1 MGETDLTPAKGD
13 AMPAILVLD
22 DEPFMLKL
30 IIRTLSNL
38 GYLRVGGCDNGL
50 AALDR
55 IRVPGDTP
63 DVILCDLN
71 MPEMD
76 GMAFVRNLVGQRF
89 AGSMILISGEDER
102 MLQTAEALV
111 RAHGITMLGH
121 LRKPVQPAALT
132 DLLSRWSPKVC
143 ETQRAQRKMY
153 GADDFRAALA
163 GDQIHMHYQPKVSV
177 ISGQVVGV
185 EALARWWHPEDG
197 LVMPDQFI
205 GVAEENGLIDELT
218 KQALTKALDQARRW
232 REEGLPLK
240 VAVNL
245 STDNLTS
252 VGFADFVCREAERAG
267 VAPQD
272 VVLELTESRLI
283 KDLRAPLEVLARL
296 RMKRFH
302 ISIDDFG
309 TGHSS
314 LAQLRDLPFSEL
326 KIDRGFVHG
335 AWNNDTK
342 RVIYDASCGLARQ
355 LGMDI
360 VAEGVETQED
370 WRFLRETN
378 CGLAQGYFIAKPM
391 EASALPGWLPTWKA
405 RLAELSGVR
414 S

>member
-1 MGETDLTPAKGD
+1 MDRSDSDGK
-13 AMPAILVLD
+13 PAILVVD

-30 IIRTLSNL
+30 IVRTLAAQSFT
-38 GYLRVGGCDNGL
+38 RVEACDKGS
-50 AALDR
+50 AALELIGHPER
-55 IRVPGDTP
+55 SP

-76 GMAFVRNLVGQRF
+76 GLAFVRNLVERGF
-89 AGSMILISGEDER
+89 AGSVILVSGEDNR

-111 RAHGITMLGH
+111 RAHGIAMLGY
-121 LRKPVQPAALT
+121 LRKPAQPAALSE
-132 DLLSRWSPKVC
+132 LLGRWAPKSP
-143 ETQRAQRKMY
+143 ETRWAPRKIY
-153 GADDFRAALA
+153 GAEEIREGLA
-163 GDQIHMHYQPKVSV
+163 QGQIDLHYQPKVAV
-177 ISGQVVGV
+177 ETGRLVGV
-185 EALARWWHPEDG
+185 EALARWRHPEDG
-197 LVMPDQFI
+197 LVFPDQFI
-205 GVAEENGLIDELT
+205 GVAEETGQIGDLT
-218 KQALTKALDQARRW
+218 RQVLLKAFGQARRW
-232 REEGLPLK
+232 REEGRDLK

-252 VGFADFVCREAERAG
+252 LAFADFVSREAERAG

-272 VVLELTESRLI
+272 VVLEVTESRLI
-283 KDLRAPLEVLARL
+283 KDFRAPLEVLARL

-342 RVIYDASCGLARQ
+342 QVIYDASCGIARH

-360 VAEGVETQED
+360 VAEGVETEED
-370 WRFLRETN
+370 WRFLRDTG
-378 CGLAQGYFIAKPM
+378 CGLAQGYFIGKPM
-391 EASALPGWLPTWKA
+391 AAEALPDWQASWAA
-405 RLAELSGVR
+405 RFSAFGTD
-414 S
+414 

>member
-1 MGETDLTPAKGD
+1 MGTDHTPGRGVA
-13 AMPAILVLD
+13 PAILVLD

-30 IIRTLSNL
+30 IVRTLSNL
-38 GYLRVGGCDNGL
+38 GYYRISGCDNGP
-50 AALDR
+50 AALER
-55 IRVPGDTP
+55 IRAPGDVP
-63 DVILCDLN
+63 DIILCDLN
-71 MPEMD
+71 MPDMD
-76 GMAFVRNLVGQRF
+76 GMAFVRNLVEHRY
-89 AGSMILISGEDER
+89 AGSVILISGEDER

-111 RAHGITMLGH
+111 RAHGIDMLGH

-132 DLLSRWSPKVC
+132 DLLGRWSPKVC
-143 ETQRAQRKMY
+143 ETQRAQRKIY
-153 GADDFRAALA
+153 GAEDFRAALA
-163 GDQIHMHYQPKVSV
+163 GDQVCLHYQPKVSV
-177 ISGQVVGV
+177 VSGQVVGV
-185 EALARWWHPEDG
+185 EALARWRHPQDG

-205 GVAEENGLIDELT
+205 GVAEENGLIDLLT
-218 KQALTKALDQARRW
+218 QQALTKAFDQARRW
-232 REEGLPLK
+232 KDEGLQLK

-267 VAPQD
+267 IAPQD

-342 RVIYDASCGLARQ
+342 RVIYDASCGIARQ

-370 WRFLRETN
+370 WRFLRDTD

-391 EASALPGWLPTWKA
+391 EASAIPAWLISWKSRLGELA
-405 RLAELSGVR
+405 RTTLW
-414 S
+414 